1 VRCARLLHFIKPA
14 CCFYPRSG
22 ELGIQGEF
30 MPTADR
36 GRRPP
41 AHAGKLRPWER
52 FTITVVFSVVAAAVV
67 AVSVYGSR
75 TRHPAEPNGPGRP
88 GSTGHTAPAVQR
100 SGSGVPPPGSGS
112 AGRIN
117 PASDSRTNQVLA
129 AALAPVLRH
138 RSGNLAVALT
148 DSRTGAT
155 AVYGGTRTF
164 QAASIVKADIL
175 AALLLQHQQAGTK
188 LSDQERA
195 EATEMI
201 DDNDVTA
208 ADTLWTAIGAELGL
222 RDANRMLHLTHTTPG
237 ADGRWG
243 HTSTTVGD
251 QLELLTDLTSGGSP
265 LSPASRSYELGL
277 MRHVSAGQAWGVT
290 VAASHGS
297 SPAVKNGWMADSGD
311 ASWVVNSIGVITYT
325 GHTVLVA
332 VLADQQPSESA
343 GISAD
348 EAAARVAVGAV
359 VRG

>member
-1 VRCARLLHFIKPA
+1 
-14 CCFYPRSG
+14 
-22 ELGIQGEF
+22 

-36 GRRPP
+36 RRRPP

-52 FTITVVFSVVAAAVV
+52 FTITLVFSVVAAAVV

-75 TRHPAEPNGPGRP
+75 TRHPAEPGGAARP
-88 GSTGHTAPAVQR
+88 GSTGQAAPAVQKPGSGAR
-100 SGSGVPPPGSGS
+100 PPASGSGGH
-112 AGRIN
+112 IN
-117 PASDSRTNQVLA
+117 PASDSGTSQVLA

-138 RSGNLAVALT
+138 RSGNVAVAVT
-148 DSRTGAT
+148 DSKTGAT
-155 AVYGGTRTF
+155 AAYGGTRAF
-164 QAASIVKADIL
+164 HAASIVKADIL
-175 AALLLQHQQAGTK
+175 ATLLLQHQQAGTK

-222 RDANRMLHLTHTTPG
+222 RDANRMLHLSHTTPG
-237 ADGRWG
+237 ADGHWG
-243 HTSTTVGD
+243 HTRTTVGD
-251 QLELLTDLTSGGSP
+251 QLELLTDLTSSRSP
-265 LSPASRSYELGL
+265 LWSASRSYELGL
-277 MRHVSAGQAWGVT
+277 MRHVSADQDWGVT
-290 VAASHGS
+290 AAASQGS
-297 SPAVKNGWMADSGD
+297 SPAVKNGWMADGG
-311 ASWVVNSIGVITYT
+311 SWVVNSIGVITRA

-348 EAAARVAVGAV
+348 DAVARKAVSTV

>member
-1 VRCARLLHFIKPA
+1 
-14 CCFYPRSG
+14 
-22 ELGIQGEF
+22 

-75 TRHPAEPNGPGRP
+75 TGHPAEPNGAGPARKHRACRARG
-88 GSTGHTAPAVQR
+88 PAVR
-100 SGSGVPPPGSGS
+100 E
-112 AGRIN
+112 RC
-117 PASDSRTNQVLA
+117 A
-129 AALAPVLRH
+129 AARLRQCGPH
-138 RSGNLAVALT
+138 QPRVRLQDEPGARGRARAGAAAAAAATFAVALT

-251 QLELLTDLTSGGSP
+251 QLELVKDLTSSGSP
-265 LSPASRSYELGL
+265 LSPASRSYVLGL
-277 MRHVSAGQAWGVT
+277 MRNVSADQAWGMT
-290 VAASHGS
+290 AAASQRKLARGEERMD
-297 SPAVKNGWMADSGD
+297 GRSGD
-311 ASWVVNSIGVITYT
+311 ASWVVNSIGVITYA

-332 VLADQQPSESA
+332 VLADQQPSESS

-348 EAAARVAVGAV
+348 KAAARKAVGAV